1 MILTNNFKVL
11 SDSLKHYNISCP
23 ARYLKNNL
31 KVQNKMDEE
40 S

>member
-1 MILTNNFKVL
+1 MILTNFKVL

-23 ARYLKNNL
+23 ASYLKNNL